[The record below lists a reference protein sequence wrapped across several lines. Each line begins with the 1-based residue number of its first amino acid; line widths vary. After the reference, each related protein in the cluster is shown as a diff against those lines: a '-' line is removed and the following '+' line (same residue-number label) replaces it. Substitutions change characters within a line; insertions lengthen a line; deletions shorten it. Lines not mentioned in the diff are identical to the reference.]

1 MFFAM
6 GATLSFGGEGAVDIH
21 RADKTMVTWSPS
33 PIRSFGPS
41 GPPPTA
47 YNLRSAASSLSGL
60 LRGCSSIVASPM
72 PISMTR
78 CVQH

>member
-1 MFFAM
+1 M
-6 GATLSFGGEGAVDIH
+6 AVDIY
-21 RADKTMVTWSPS
+21 RPGKTMVTWSPS

-47 YNLRSAASSLSGL
+47 YRLRSAASSLNGL
-60 LRGCSSIVASPM
+60 LRGFGCTVASPM